1 MSFIEKEEL
10 ISELRER
17 YQAVEKW
24 LSDAKEEEI
33 RIRADSARAM
43 LVEIKLIVDYLP
55 TYVLT
60 EEK

>member
-17 YQAVEKW
+17 YHAVEKW

-55 TYVLT
+55 TYVIT
-60 EEK
+60 KEK

>member
-1 MSFIEKEEL
+1 MSFIKKEEL

-43 LVEIKLIVDYLP
+43 LVGIKLTVDRLP
-55 TYVLT
+55 TYVIT
-60 EEK
+60 NTK